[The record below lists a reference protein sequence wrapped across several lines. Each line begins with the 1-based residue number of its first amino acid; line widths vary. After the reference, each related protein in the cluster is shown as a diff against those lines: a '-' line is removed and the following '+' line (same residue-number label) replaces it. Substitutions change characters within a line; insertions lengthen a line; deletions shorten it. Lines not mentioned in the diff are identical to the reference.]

1 MTSSSVTR
9 SRSRRTLQDLLNGED
24 REGTQFGDDVAVSSA
39 GSSNLSSIAEQL
51 NSQREQ
57 ENASRLDGA
66 TDDQIRQDIDRFA
79 GDRYQEVK
87 NATSGSTPGALSATT
102 SPAGEVAASEGTETR
117 LGLETVDPGAFQS
130 GRTGNAV
137 TSTGTDEYYSAL
149 YPRYQREDTVMGYG
163 ANFPGAQVGGSNPY
177 KETTTEYL
185 GTPLPPVNNTPT
197 GPGGGDI
204 NINVSGG
211 GNSRP
216 PRMPEKPEEQFLERT
231 LRSFIGTNP
240 GEGDTIGARGIGE
253 YMGYYGDKYGGSS
266 EILNKA
272 VQEGIKFG
280 PTAAKP
286 LGINTD
292 TKSASGGDSTEGAI
306 GLAAVDRLRGR
317 GLSDTAIKQFA
328 QEQGIKYGP
337 EALKSLDAD
346 ASFAYKAPAAAAP
359 APSAPAP
366 SQAAQDISAVY
377 QAPYQ
382 APSSSVGGSAIG
394 AAGLER
400 MAAARGIS
408 FAQARSQAQSAGMRI
423 GAAAQ
428 AR

>member
-9 SRSRRTLQDLLNGED
+9 SRSRRTLQDLMNGED

-39 GSSNLSSIAEQL
+39 GSSNLSSIADQL
-51 NSQREQ
+51 NSQRNQ

-79 GDRYQEVK
+79 GDRYQDVK

-185 GTPLPPVNNTPT
+185 GTPLPPVNNTP
-197 GPGGGDI
+197 GGGGI
-204 NINVSGG
+204 NINVSDGGG
-211 GNSRP
+211 GNFRP
-216 PRMPEKPEEQFLERT
+216 PEKPEEQFLERT
-231 LRSFIGTNP
+231 LRSFIGSNP

-266 EILNKA
+266 EILDKA

-280 PTAAKP
+280 PTAAMT

-337 EALKSLDAD
+337 EALKSLGAD
-346 ASFAYKAPAAAAP
+346 ASFAYKAPAATPTPTPAAP
-359 APSAPAP
+359 APT
-366 SQAAQDISAVY
+366 QAAQDIANTF
-377 QAPYQ
+377 QT
-382 APSSSVGGSAIG
+382 PSYNDGGGAIG
-394 AAGLER
+394 AAGIER

>member
-9 SRSRRTLQDLLNGED
+9 SRSRRTLQDLMNGED

-39 GSSNLSSIAEQL
+39 GSSNLSSIADQL
-51 NSQREQ
+51 NSQRNQ

-79 GDRYQEVK
+79 GDRYQDVK

-197 GPGGGDI
+197 GPGPGGGGG
-204 NINVSGG
+204 GG
-211 GNSRP
+211 GNFRP
-216 PRMPEKPEEQFLERT
+216 PEKPEEQFLERT
-231 LRSFIGTNP
+231 LRSFIGSNP

-266 EILNKA
+266 EILDKA

-280 PTAAKP
+280 PTAAMT

-337 EALKSLDAD
+337 EALKSLGAD
-346 ASFAYKAPAAAAP
+346 ASFAYKAPAATPTPTPAAP
-359 APSAPAP
+359 APT
-366 SQAAQDISAVY
+366 QAAQDIANTF
-377 QAPYQ
+377 QT
-382 APSSSVGGSAIG
+382 PSYNDGGGAIG
-394 AAGLER
+394 AAGIER
-400 MAAARGIS
+400 MAASRGIS

>member
-1 MTSSSVTR
+1 MTSSSATR
-9 SRSRRTLQDLLNGED
+9 ARSPRTLRGMLRGED
-24 REGTQFGDDVAVSSA
+24 REGRQFGDDVSVASV
-39 GSSNLSSIAEQL
+39 GSSNLSSIADQL
-51 NSQREQ
+51 NSQRNK

-87 NATSGSTPGALSATT
+87 NATSGSAPGVVGTST
-102 SPAGEVAASEGTETR
+102 SPAGEVAASEGTQTR

-137 TSTGTDEYYSAL
+137 TSTGTDEYYSAM

-163 ANFPGAQVGGSNPY
+163 ASFPGAQVGGSNPY

-185 GTPLPPVNNTPT
+185 ATPLPPVNNTPV
-197 GPGGGDI
+197 
-204 NINVSGG
+204 NSGG
-211 GNSRP
+211 GGGGGASAGGGGGGNFTP
-216 PRMPEKPEEQFLERT
+216 PNKPEEFLERT
-231 LRSFIGTNP
+231 LRSFIGSNP
-240 GEGDTIGARGIGE
+240 GEADTIGARGIGE

-266 EILNKA
+266 EILDKA
-272 VQEGIKFG
+272 VQEGVKFG
-280 PTAAKP
+280 PTAAKT

-292 TKSASGGDSTEGAI
+292 TKSAQGGDFTEGAI

-328 QEQGIKYGP
+328 QEQGLKYGQ
-337 EALKSLDAD
+337 EALKSLGAD
-346 ASFAYKAPAAAAP
+346 ASFAYQPPAAAAAPTPTPAAP
-359 APSAPAP
+359 APSR
-366 SQAAQDISAVY
+366 AAQDISTVY
-377 QAPYQ
+377 QKPAYN
-382 APSSSVGGSAIG
+382 SGGSAIG

-408 FAQARSQAQSAGMRI
+408 FAQARSQAQSAGMQI

>member
-1 MTSSSVTR
+1 M
-9 SRSRRTLQDLLNGED
+9 NGED

-39 GSSNLSSIAEQL
+39 GSSNLSSIADQL
-51 NSQREQ
+51 NSQRNQ

-79 GDRYQEVK
+79 GDRYQDVK

-197 GPGGGDI
+197 GPGPGGGGG
-204 NINVSGG
+204 GG
-211 GNSRP
+211 GNFRP
-216 PRMPEKPEEQFLERT
+216 PEKPEEQFLERT
-231 LRSFIGTNP
+231 LRSFIGSNP

-266 EILNKA
+266 EILDKA

-280 PTAAKP
+280 PTAAMT

-337 EALKSLDAD
+337 EALKSLGAD
-346 ASFAYKAPAAAAP
+346 ASFAYKAPAATPTPTPAAP
-359 APSAPAP
+359 APT
-366 SQAAQDISAVY
+366 QAAQDIANTF
-377 QAPYQ
+377 QT
-382 APSSSVGGSAIG
+382 PSYNDGGGAIG
-394 AAGLER
+394 AAGIER
-400 MAAARGIS
+400 MAASRGIS

>member
-9 SRSRRTLQDLLNGED
+9 SRSRRTLQDLMNGED
-24 REGTQFGDDVAVSSA
+24 REYTQFGDDVAVSSA

-51 NSQREQ
+51 NSQRNQ

-66 TDDQIRQDIDRFA
+66 TDDQIRKDIDRFA

-87 NATSGSTPGALSATT
+87 SATSDSAPGALSATT
-102 SPAGEVAASEGTETR
+102 SPAGEVAASEGTQTR

-185 GTPLPPVNNTPT
+185 GTPLPPVSNT
-197 GPGGGDI
+197 PGGGGI

-211 GNSRP
+211 GGGGGNFRP
-216 PRMPEKPEEQFLERT
+216 PEKPEEQFLERT
-231 LRSFIGTNP
+231 LRSFIGSNP

-253 YMGYYGDKYGGSS
+253 YMGYYGDKYGGSQ
-266 EILNKA
+266 EILDKA

-280 PTAAKP
+280 PTAAMT

-292 TKSASGGDSTEGAI
+292 TKSAS
-306 GLAAVDRLRGR
+306 RW
-317 GLSDTAIKQFA
+317 
-328 QEQGIKYGP
+328 
-337 EALKSLDAD
+337 
-346 ASFAYKAPAAAAP
+346 
-359 APSAPAP
+359 
-366 SQAAQDISAVY
+366 
-377 QAPYQ
+377 
-382 APSSSVGGSAIG
+382 
-394 AAGLER
+394 
-400 MAAARGIS
+400 
-408 FAQARSQAQSAGMRI
+408 
-423 GAAAQ
+423 
-428 AR
+428 

>member
-1 MTSSSVTR
+1 MTSSSATR
-9 SRSRRTLQDLLNGED
+9 AKSPRTLQDLLNGED
-24 REGTQFGDDVAVSSA
+24 AESTQYGDNVAVASA
-39 GSSNLSSIAEQL
+39 GSSNLSSIADQL

-87 NATSGSTPGALSATT
+87 SATSGSAPGITNTSN
-102 SPAGEVAASEGTETR
+102 SPAGEVAATEGSQTR

-185 GTPLPPVNNTPT
+185 GTPLPPVNNTPAS
-197 GPGGGDI
+197 PGGG
-204 NINVSGG
+204 SGG
-211 GNSRP
+211 GGGGGGGNIKP
-216 PRMPEKPEEQFLERT
+216 PQKPEEQFLERT
-231 LRSFIGTNP
+231 LRSFIGDNP
-240 GEGDTIGARGIGE
+240 GEGDAIGARGIGE
-253 YMGYYGDKYGGSS
+253 YMGYYGDRYGGSQ
-266 EILNKA
+266 EILDKA
-272 VQEGIKFG
+272 VEEGIKFG
-280 PTAAKP
+280 PTAAKT

-292 TKSASGGDSTEGAI
+292 TKSAQGGDFTEGAI

-328 QEQGIKYGP
+328 QEQGLQYGA
-337 EALKSLDAD
+337 EALKSLGAD
-346 ASFAYKAPAAAAP
+346 ASFAYQAPAAAPTPTPAAP
-359 APSAPAP
+359 APSR
-366 SQAAQDISAVY
+366 AAQDISTVY
-377 QAPYQ
+377 QKPAYN
-382 APSSSVGGSAIG
+382 SGGSAIG

>member
-9 SRSRRTLQDLLNGED
+9 ARSPRTLRGMLKGED
-24 REGTQFGDDVAVSSA
+24 REGRQFGDDVSVASA

-51 NSQREQ
+51 NSQRNQ
-57 ENASRLDGA
+57 ENALRLDGA
-66 TDDQIRQDIDRFA
+66 TDDQIRKDIDRFA
-79 GDRYQEVK
+79 GDRYQDVK

-102 SPAGEVAASEGTETR
+102 SPAGEIAASEGTETR

-185 GTPLPPVNNTPT
+185 GTPLPPVNNTP
-197 GPGGGDI
+197 GGGDI
-204 NINVSGG
+204 SSNVSGG
-211 GNSRP
+211 GGGNFRP
-216 PRMPEKPEEQFLERT
+216 PVMPEEQFLERT
-231 LRSFIGTNP
+231 LRSFIGSNP

-253 YMGYYGDKYGGSS
+253 YEGYYGNRFGGNE
-266 EILNKA
+266 EILAKA
-272 VQEGIKFG
+272 KAEGLKFG
-280 PTAAKP
+280 PTAATT

-337 EALKSLDAD
+337 EALKSLGAD
-346 ASFAYKAPAAAAP
+346 PSFAYQAPAPAAP
-359 APSAPAP
+359 APPPAAPSY
-366 SQAAQDISAVY
+366 SQAARDISAVY
-377 QAPYQ
+377 QTPGYG
-382 APSSSVGGSAIG
+382 SGGAAIG

-408 FAQARSQAQSAGMRI
+408 FAQARSQAQSAGMQI

>member
-1 MTSSSVTR
+1 M
-9 SRSRRTLQDLLNGED
+9 NGED

-39 GSSNLSSIAEQL
+39 GSSNLSSIADQL
-51 NSQREQ
+51 NSQRNQ

-79 GDRYQEVK
+79 GDRYQDVK

-185 GTPLPPVNNTPT
+185 GTPLPPVNNTP
-197 GPGGGDI
+197 GGGGI
-204 NINVSGG
+204 NINVSDGGG
-211 GNSRP
+211 GNFRP
-216 PRMPEKPEEQFLERT
+216 PEKPEEQFLERT
-231 LRSFIGTNP
+231 LRSFIGSNP

-266 EILNKA
+266 EILDKA

-280 PTAAKP
+280 PTAAMT

-337 EALKSLDAD
+337 EALKSLGAD
-346 ASFAYKAPAAAAP
+346 ASFAYKAPAATPTPTPAAP
-359 APSAPAP
+359 APT
-366 SQAAQDISAVY
+366 QAAQDIANTF
-377 QAPYQ
+377 QT
-382 APSSSVGGSAIG
+382 PSYNDGGGAIG
-394 AAGLER
+394 AAGIER

>member
-1 MTSSSVTR
+1 MTSSSATR
-9 SRSRRTLQDLLNGED
+9 ARSPRTLRGMLRGED
-24 REGTQFGDDVAVSSA
+24 REGRQFGDDVSVASA
-39 GSSNLSSIAEQL
+39 GSSNLSSIADQL
-51 NSQREQ
+51 NSQRNE

-87 NATSGSTPGALSATT
+87 SATSGSAPGVVGTST
-102 SPAGEVAASEGTETR
+102 SPAGEVAASDGTQTR

-137 TSTGTDEYYSAL
+137 TSTGTDEYYSAM

-163 ANFPGAQVGGSNPY
+163 ASFPGAQVGGSNPY

-185 GTPLPPVNNTPT
+185 ATPLPPVNNTPV
-197 GPGGGDI
+197 
-204 NINVSGG
+204 NSGG
-211 GNSRP
+211 GGGGGASAGGGGGNFTP
-216 PRMPEKPEEQFLERT
+216 PKKPEEFLERT
-231 LRSFIGTNP
+231 LRSFIGSNP
-240 GEGDTIGARGIGE
+240 GEADTIGARGIGE

-266 EILNKA
+266 EILDKA

-280 PTAAKP
+280 PTAATT

-292 TKSASGGDSTEGAI
+292 TKSAQGGDFTEGAI

-328 QEQGIKYGP
+328 QEQGLQYGQ
-337 EALKSLDAD
+337 EALKSLGAD
-346 ASFAYKAPAAAAP
+346 ASFAYQPPAAAAAP

-366 SQAAQDISAVY
+366 SQAAQDISQVY
-377 QAPYQ
+377 QTDPDYN
-382 APSSSVGGSAIG
+382 SGGAAIG
-394 AAGLER
+394 EAGLER

-408 FAQARSQAQSAGMRI
+408 FAQARSQAQSAGMQI
-423 GAAAQ
+423 GARAQ
-428 AR
+428 GR

>member
-9 SRSRRTLQDLLNGED
+9 SRSRRTLQDLMNGED
-24 REGTQFGDDVAVSSA
+24 REGRQFGDDVAVSSA

-79 GDRYQEVK
+79 GDRYQDVK

-185 GTPLPPVNNTPT
+185 GTPLPPVSNT
-197 GPGGGDI
+197 PGGGDI
-204 NINVSGG
+204 SINVSGG
-211 GNSRP
+211 GGGNFRP
-216 PRMPEKPEEQFLERT
+216 PEKPEEQFLERT
-231 LRSFIGTNP
+231 LRSFIGSNP

-266 EILNKA
+266 EILDKA

-280 PTAAKP
+280 PTAATT

-292 TKSASGGDSTEGAI
+292 TKSAQGGDSTEGAI

-337 EALKSLDAD
+337 EALKSLGAD
-346 ASFAYKAPAAAAP
+346 ASFAYKAPAATPTPTPTPAAP
-359 APSAPAP
+359 APT
-366 SQAAQDISAVY
+366 QAAKDISTVY
-377 QAPYQ
+377 QQPAYN
-382 APSSSVGGSAIG
+382 SGGSAIG

>member
-9 SRSRRTLQDLLNGED
+9 SRSRRTLQDLMNGED

-39 GSSNLSSIAEQL
+39 GSSNLSSIADQL
-51 NSQREQ
+51 NSQRNQ

-79 GDRYQEVK
+79 GDRYQDVK

-185 GTPLPPVNNTPT
+185 GTPLPPVNNTP
-197 GPGGGDI
+197 GGGGI
-204 NINVSGG
+204 NINVSDGGG
-211 GNSRP
+211 GNFRP
-216 PRMPEKPEEQFLERT
+216 PEKPEEQFLERT
-231 LRSFIGTNP
+231 LRSFIGSDP

-266 EILNKA
+266 EILDKA

-280 PTAAKP
+280 PTAAMT

-337 EALKSLDAD
+337 EALKSLGAD
-346 ASFAYKAPAAAAP
+346 ASFAYKAPAATPTPTPAAP
-359 APSAPAP
+359 APT
-366 SQAAQDISAVY
+366 QAAQDIANTF
-377 QAPYQ
+377 QT
-382 APSSSVGGSAIG
+382 PSYNDGGGAIG
-394 AAGLER
+394 AAGIER

-423 GAAAQ
+423 GAAAR